1 MVDDLPGP
9 IVLDDPDF
17 LGLVVVL
24 LFLVHKTE
32 RIRKWFAIWFT
43 WLLSLFL
50 SLLDAD
56 SSKVSDEKNNPDRV
70 ESTGVGKGTRFVNLI
85 SL

>member
-9 IVLDDPDF
+9 IVLDDADF

-32 RIRKWFAIWFT
+32 RIRPSS
-43 WLLSLFL
+43 SLVYPN
-50 SLLDAD
+50 
-56 SSKVSDEKNNPDRV
+56 VS
-70 ESTGVGKGTRFVNLI
+70 
-85 SL
+85 